1 MDRLLVPLKGII
13 PWGAAVVAALF
24 AYQSLLGQVAIQTD
38 LAAAMGSVAGSVKEV
53 RGLTAQT
60 AEALA
65 PLGQVTVQL
74 RAVNGDLGQIVQDL
88 GAINGALGGLNQGQ
102 AALAG
107 TLSQLNTNLEAVGQ
121 GLAAVDSRNRAL
133 LARSQSLASATGAQA
148 NAVDELAALTI
159 QSVDALRT
167 LNKRLRFLAE
177 F

>member
-1 MDRLLVPLKGII
+1 MDRLLVPLKGIV

-38 LAAAMGSVAGSVKEV
+38 LAAAMNSVAGSVREV

-74 RAVNGDLGQIVQDL
+74 KGVNGDLGQIVQDL
-88 GAINGALGGLNQGQ
+88 GAINGALVGLNQGQ
-102 AALAG
+102 GALAG
-107 TLSQLNTNLEAVGQ
+107 TLGQLNVNLEAVGQ
-121 GLAAVDSRNRAL
+121 GLTAVDSRNRAL
-133 LARSQSLASATGAQA
+133 LGRTQSLAGATGAQA
-148 NAVDELAALTI
+148 NAVDELGMLTI
-159 QSVDALRT
+159 QSVDSLRT
-167 LNKRLRFLAE
+167 LNKRLQFLAQ